1 MEKITTYLTNIAT
14 GSGALLV
21 VEFISLSEIETIAKI
36 LCQIA
41 IAGATIHTMLINR
54 KKDKL

>member
-1 MEKITTYLTNIAT
+1 MEKITSYLLNIAT

-36 LCQIA
+36 VCQIA
-41 IAGATIHTMLINR
+41 IAGATIHSMLINR
-54 KKDKL
+54 KKEK

>member
-1 MEKITTYLTNIAT
+1 MEKITSYLVNIAT
-14 GSGALLV
+14 GSGALLI

-41 IAGATIHTMLINR
+41 IAGATIHTMLINQR
-54 KKDKL
+54 KDKK